1 MTRRPRKP
9 TLPSVRPPSQ
19 WSGSAKLLCDLHH
32 DFGTLG
38 HDIDKERD
46 NFLTNIRSELMVGI
60 DHSRFADIYDWRD
73 YNLDRLIDRNNEW
86 RQIKPKI
93 DFTVRF
99 TTKGNLV
106 FEWEPSGWGYR
117 ETDWRRWRRIEPIG
131 GRPSNE
137 LIFLRQFEYLISAIQ
152 FPHHAWG
159 ESYDRA
165 SVAMVLLA
173 ATYRLFKETKRMLEH
188 GFDVTLINEIAMET
202 TNVEGSRMLV
212 TDWRIQS
219 VAEREE
225 REELAELAALPEK
238 AGITIEQFVD
248 AW

>member
-1 MTRRPRKP
+1 
-9 TLPSVRPPSQ
+9 
-19 WSGSAKLLCDLHH
+19 
-32 DFGTLG
+32 
-38 HDIDKERD
+38 
-46 NFLTNIRSELMVGI
+46 
-60 DHSRFADIYDWRD
+60 
-73 YNLDRLIDRNNEW
+73 
-86 RQIKPKI
+86 
-93 DFTVRF
+93 
-99 TTKGNLV
+99 
-106 FEWEPSGWGYR
+106 
-117 ETDWRRWRRIEPIG
+117 
-131 GRPSNE
+131 
-137 LIFLRQFEYLISAIQ
+137 
-152 FPHHAWG
+152 
-159 ESYDRA
+159 
-165 SVAMVLLA
+165 MVLLA